1 MTPVSRRD
9 HADGRPVRL
18 GDDIPRPEGDLCADG
33 RGAAARVYNVPGMVM
48 EQAMNRAAERP
59 AGLAV
64 STTGLTKRFGDRTV
78 VDDVA
83 LAIPAGS
90 VCGFVGP
97 NGAGKTTTIRML
109 LGLVRPTAGGGTILG
124 GSLAEPGSYLD
135 KVGAL
140 IEAPAFY
147 PQLSGRDNL
156 KVLARLGRLP
166 LAAVDP
172 VLERSGLLPRAGD
185 RYRSYSLGMKQRLG
199 IAAAMLAGPE
209 LLILDEPTNGLDPA
223 GIVEMRGL
231 IQSFAA
237 DGITVLVSSHLISEI
252 EQICDYVVMI
262 RAGRLVHQGSV
273 AALRAAQQAEFLIAP
288 EHDADAERTAGLLRR
303 AGCTVTPGGA
313 AGALLVEAPGV
324 SAADLNRLAAQD
336 GITLRQLG
344 ERTRSLE
351 RAFFALTGTKSADV
365 PAGQEMGAIR

>member
-1 MTPVSRRD
+1 MVMD
-9 HADGRPVRL
+9 QAVYRPH
-18 GDDIPRPEGDLCADG
+18 E
-33 RGAAARVYNVPGMVM
+33 GAAGP
-48 EQAMNRAAERP
+48 
-59 AGLAV
+59 LAV
-64 STTGLTKRFGDRTV
+64 TTTGLTKRFGDRVV

-109 LGLVRPTAGGGTILG
+109 LGLVRPTAGSGTILG
-124 GSLAEPGSYLD
+124 GSLTEPATYLH

-147 PQLSGRDNL
+147 PQLSGRENL
-156 KVLARLGRLP
+156 EVLARLGRLP
-166 LAAVDP
+166 RTAVDP
-172 VLERSGLLPRAGD
+172 VLERSGLLARAGD

-223 GIVEMRGL
+223 GIVEMRSL
-231 IQSFAA
+231 IRSFAG

-273 AALRAAQQAEFLIAP
+273 DILRATQQAEFVIAP
-288 EHDADAERTAGLLRR
+288 EHDGDRDLLAGLLGQ
-303 AGCTVTPGGA
+303 AGCTVAPGDGAGVLVVQESGLGA
-313 AGALLVEAPGV
+313 AG
-324 SAADLNRLAAQD
+324 LNRLAAQN
-336 GITLRQLG
+336 GITLRQLA

-351 RAFFALTGTKSADV
+351 RAFFALTGTESADV
-365 PAGQEMGAIR
+365 PDGQEMGAIR

>member
-1 MTPVSRRD
+1 
-9 HADGRPVRL
+9 
-18 GDDIPRPEGDLCADG
+18 
-33 RGAAARVYNVPGMVM
+33 MVM
-48 EQAMNRAAERP
+48 GQAIYRTDERP
-59 AGLAV
+59 GAPLAV
-64 STTGLTKRFGDRTV
+64 STAGLTKRFGDRTV
-78 VDDVA
+78 VEDVA

-109 LGLVRPTAGGGTILG
+109 LGLVRPTSGSGMILG
-124 GSLAEPGSYLD
+124 GSLAEPATYLH

-147 PQLSGRDNL
+147 PQLSGRENL
-156 KVLARLGRLP
+156 KVLARLGQLP

-172 VLERSGLLPRAGD
+172 VLERSGLLARAGD

-231 IQSFAA
+231 IKSFAS

-273 AALRAAQQAEFLIAP
+273 AELRATQQAEFLVAP
-288 EHDADAERTAGLLRR
+288 EHHADRDVLARLLQQ
-303 AGCTVTPGGA
+303 AGCTVTPGNAEG
-313 AGALLVEAPGV
+313 LLVVEAPGAG
-324 SAADLNRLAAQD
+324 AADLNRLAARN
-336 GITLRQLG
+336 GITVRQLG

-365 PAGQEMGAIR
+365 PDGQEMGAIR

>member
-1 MTPVSRRD
+1 
-9 HADGRPVRL
+9 
-18 GDDIPRPEGDLCADG
+18 
-33 RGAAARVYNVPGMVM
+33 MVM
-48 EQAMNRAAERP
+48 EQPMYRTGARP
-59 AGLAV
+59 AGGLAV

-78 VDDVA
+78 VDDVG
-83 LAIPAGS
+83 LAIPSGS

-109 LGLVRPTAGGGTILG
+109 LGLVRPTSGGGTILG
-124 GSLAEPGSYLD
+124 GSLAAPATYLD

-147 PQLSGRDNL
+147 PQLSGRENL
-156 KVLARLGRLP
+156 KALARLGRIP

-172 VLERSGLLPRAGD
+172 VLERSGLLARAGD

-223 GIVEMRGL
+223 GIVEMRAL
-231 IQSFAA
+231 INSFAD

-252 EQICDYVVMI
+252 EQICDHVVMI
-262 RAGRLVHQGSV
+262 RAGRLVYQGGV
-273 AALRAAQQAEFLIAP
+273 AELRATQQAEFLITP
-288 EHDADAERTAGLLRR
+288 EHDADRDRLARLLQQAGGTVTDERDAGLLVQ
-303 AGCTVTPGGA
+303 APGAGA
-313 AGALLVEAPGV
+313 A
-324 SAADLNRLAAQD
+324 DINRLAAQN
-336 GITLRQLG
+336 GITLSHLA

-365 PAGQEMGAIR
+365 PDDLEMGAIR